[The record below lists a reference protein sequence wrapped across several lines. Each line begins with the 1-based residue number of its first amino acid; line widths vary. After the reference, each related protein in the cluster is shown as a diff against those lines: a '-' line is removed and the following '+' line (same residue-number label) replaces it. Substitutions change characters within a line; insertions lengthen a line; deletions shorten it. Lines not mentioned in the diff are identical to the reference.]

1 MIECYTGVPGSGK
14 SYHVAK
20 RVYEALRSGMNVI
33 SNLQINTSIIPP
45 KSDKKPLGK
54 FIYIPNDEW
63 MSTSIYEKTTMG
75 YKTPSTICSYIY
87 GLTNY
92 ALLFHKRNARGQII
106 EKQTLI
112 ILDECQIIFNPRSW
126 NRKDRLKWIE
136 FFTVHRHYGFEIIL
150 VTQTI

>member
-1 MIECYTGVPGSGK
+1 MRGENMIQCYTGVPGSGK

-20 RVYEALRSGMNVI
+20 EVYNALRSGMNVI

-75 YKTPSTICSYIY
+75 YKTPSSI
-87 GLTNY
+87 
-92 ALLFHKRNARGQII
+92 
-106 EKQTLI
+106 
-112 ILDECQIIFNPRSW
+112 
-126 NRKDRLKWIE
+126 
-136 FFTVHRHYGFEIIL
+136 
-150 VTQTI
+150 